1 MGGEMGTRLM
11 IVLTER
17 MFAMLLLYQ
26 HYTGYSNQLANETN
40 CFNEEVAH
48 LLFFHSAAYAF
59 CDKCHPCQTLAIPC
73 VFTSHRISS

>member
-48 LLFFHSAAYAF
+48 LLFFTVRLAISL
-59 CDKCHPCQTLAIPC
+59 CLLNVRQTLSVTNGMDVKDWP
-73 VFTSHRISS
+73 